1 MISEN
6 ILYKIIDNNK
16 NKSTDINL
24 DNLLDDIDA
33 QLKDLNRDDILD
45 PYDMNY
51 YEYETYTVP
60 DLMHILNYYSIP
72 KRKMKK
78 IDMIDAICAFEVM
91 PENEEIVLRRQKLWE
106 FMLEL
111 KNDDYLSKFISF

>member
-16 NKSTDINL
+16 NNSTDINL

-45 PYDMNY
+45 PYNMNY

-60 DLMHILNYYSIP
+60 DLIHILNYYSIP

>member
-1 MISEN
+1 MIKEN

-16 NKSTDINL
+16 NNNTDINL
-24 DNLLDDIDA
+24 DNLLDDVDT
-33 QLKDLNRDDILD
+33 QLKDLNRHEILD

-51 YEYETYTVP
+51 YEYETYTVS
-60 DLMHILNYYSIP
+60 DLIHILNYYSIP

-91 PENEEIVLRRQKLWE
+91 PENEELVLKRQKLWE
-106 FMLEL
+106 YMLEL